1 MLGGASS
8 SESELANSGG
18 GGMKGMAASLSSCFT
33 GLLESTDWGTGE
45 GSCLE
50 IIGLWG
56 LGSVE
61 MASLGSVWRGLSEE
75 AGIGVMVKE
84 LGLVS
89 LGWMLTFRDSAELLL
104 LLLLCLDK
112 PDRCLSLFLAAIR
125 RASGE
130 VAASFPLDPS

>member
-33 GLLESTDWGTGE
+33 GLLESTGWGTWE

-50 IIGLWG
+50 IFGLWG

-61 MASLGSVWRGLSEE
+61 TACLGSKRRRLSEE

-89 LGWMLTFRDSAELLL
+89 LGWT
-104 LLLLCLDK
+104 
-112 PDRCLSLFLAAIR
+112 
-125 RASGE
+125 
-130 VAASFPLDPS
+130 